1 MAPAVVYESPC
12 YIFCVQYIKSSYS
25 MGGTAGQQE
34 WHEQGLPQARTS
46 LGMNKAPAEA
56 RASTVDAMASLT
68 GQPPG
73 DVNTS
78 SAGAGPARLMQWPAG
93 QRSAEKSQQGQAC
106 MGQQSKGQA
115 SKGRTCASRSRA
127 SRTRAE
133 HGPEEQGPSK
143 CQQSKGLKGR
153 EWASRARAMEAC
165 MRQQSRSQ
173 GQARASK
180 SRNWPTCARAVRNG
194 PA

>member
-1 MAPAVVYESPC
+1 MVVWLQLWFVSLPAINFV
-12 YIFCVQYIKSSYS
+12 YIKSSYS
-25 MGGTAGQQE
+25 MGGMAGQQE

-93 QRSAEKSQQGQAC
+93 QRSAEKSQQRQAC
-106 MGQQSKGQA
+106 MVQQSKGKASMGQQSKGQA
-115 SKGRTCASRSRA
+115 SKG
-127 SRTRAE
+127 
-133 HGPEEQGPSK
+133 
-143 CQQSKGLKGR
+143 
-153 EWASRARAMEAC
+153 
-165 MRQQSRSQ
+165 
-173 GQARASK
+173 
-180 SRNWPTCARAVRNG
+180 
-194 PA
+194 